1 MLWWRTSGVLTLYS
15 MQSSGNSYKV
25 RMLLSRIAKPY
36 HLIEIDRFKGE
47 NRTPEYLA
55 INPDGRLPALQLEDG
70 RILTESNAILVYLAQ
85 GTPWLPQDP
94 FDYAE
99 TLRWMFFEQHSH
111 EPAIA
116 EARFWLHFV
125 RGGREL
131 RKHEIDQWVERG
143 YAALSLMNQHLST
156 HDFFVGNR
164 ETVADL
170 ALYAHTHVA
179 QEGEFD
185 LGAFPAIQRWL
196 GRISSQAAHISL
208 DAAPSSVTFGISPRS
223 ASPA

>member
-1 MLWWRTSGVLTLYS
+1 MLTLYS

-25 RMLLSRIAKPY
+25 RMLLARLRREY
-36 HLIEIDRFKGE
+36 HLVEIDRFKGE

-55 INPDGRLPALQLEDG
+55 KNPDGRLPALQLDDN
-70 RILTESNAILVYLAQ
+70 RMLAESNAILIYLAD
-85 GTPWLPQDP
+85 GTPWLPTDR

-116 EARFWLHFV
+116 EARFWLRFV

-131 RKHEIDQWVERG
+131 RTHEIDQWMERG
-143 YAALSLMNQHLST
+143 YAALALMEQHLSK
-156 HDFFVGNR
+156 HDYFVGDR
-164 ETVADL
+164 ETVADI

-179 QEGEFD
+179 PEGDFD
-185 LGAFPAIQRWL
+185 LSGFPGINRWL
-196 GRISSQAAHISL
+196 ARIAGNPGHIPI
-208 DAAPSSVTFGISPRS
+208 DAVHSSVTFGIAPSRS
-223 ASPA
+223 SAAV

>member
-1 MLWWRTSGVLTLYS
+1 MLTLYS

-25 RMLLSRIAKPY
+25 RMLLARLAQPY
-36 HLIEIDRFKGE
+36 HLVEIDRFKGE

-55 INPDGRLPALQLEDG
+55 INPDGRLPALALEDG
-70 RILTESNAILVYLAQ
+70 RMLAESNAILVYLAE
-85 GTPWLPQDP
+85 GTPWLPKDR
-94 FDYAE
+94 FEHAE

-131 RKHEIDQWVERG
+131 RTHEIDQWMERG
-143 YAALSLMNQHLST
+143 YAALALMEQHLST
-156 HDFFVGNR
+156 HDYFVGER
-164 ETVADL
+164 ETVADI

-179 QEGEFD
+179 QEGDFD
-185 LGAFPAIQRWL
+185 LTGFPSIGRWL
-196 GRISSQAAHISL
+196 ARMKGNAAHVSMESVH
-208 DAAPSSVTFGISPRS
+208 ASVTFGLGPERDT
-223 ASPA
+223 AAP

>member
-1 MLWWRTSGVLTLYS
+1 MLTLYS

-25 RMLLSRIAKPY
+25 RMLLARLGQPY
-36 HLIEIDRFKGE
+36 HLVEIDRFKGE

-55 INPDGRLPALQLEDG
+55 KNPDGRVPLLELDDG
-70 RILTESNAILVYLAQ
+70 RMLAESNAILVYLAEN
-85 GTPWLPQDP
+85 TPWLPTDR

-116 EARFWLHFV
+116 EARFWLRFV

-131 RKHEIDQWVERG
+131 RTHEIDQWMERG
-143 YAALSLMNQHLST
+143 YAALALMEQHLSQ
-156 HDFFVGNR
+156 HDYFVDDR
-164 ETVADL
+164 ETVADI

-179 QEGEFD
+179 HEGEFD
-185 LGAFPAIQRWL
+185 LAGFPSIGRWIA
-196 GRISSQAAHISL
+196 RIAGNPDHVSIESVH
-208 DAAPSSVTFGISPRS
+208 SSVTFGLAPRVGTAAGS
-223 ASPA
+223 

>member
-1 MLWWRTSGVLTLYS
+1 MLTLYS
-15 MQSSGNSYKV
+15 MQSSGNSYKA
-25 RMLLSRIAKPY
+25 RMLLARLGQNY
-36 HLIEIDRFKGE
+36 HLVEIDRFKGE

-55 INPDGRLPALQLEDG
+55 KNPEGRLPVLELDDG
-70 RILTESNAILVYLAQ
+70 RILAESNAILVYLA
-85 GTPWLPQDP
+85 GNSPWLPADR
-94 FDYAE
+94 FEYAE

-131 RKHEIDQWVERG
+131 RTHEIDQWMERG
-143 YAALSLMNQHLST
+143 YAALALMEQHLKT
-156 HDFFVGNR
+156 HDYFVGER

-179 QEGEFD
+179 SEGDFD
-185 LGAFPAIQRWL
+185 LSGFPGITRWIA
-196 GRISSQAAHISL
+196 RIAGNPRHISIEAAH
-208 DAAPSSVTFGISPRS
+208 SSVSFGL
-223 ASPA
+223 APARGTAAV